1 MGRRERDKTVS
12 ACAVSMSKFRF
23 KYYEIKMKMNGTKKV
38 ATCYNVNQTV
48 FSERGR
54 ECEERN
60 PAQLRASA
68 FRS

>member
-1 MGRRERDKTVS
+1 MGRRERDKTVC

-54 ECEERN
+54 E
-60 PAQLRASA
+60 
-68 FRS
+68 